1 MDAALKSLN
10 VDEFVDLKVIEKRR
24 IELTEEGEGYLKNG
38 SAEVQYINALTKGQE
53 TPKGDL
59 KLDATIAKV
68 GFQNAMKKKW
78 IEICG
83 AKKEKVKR
91 VVDDVADEGV

>member
-24 IELTEEGEGYLKNG
+24 VELTQEGEGYLTNG

-53 TPKGDL
+53 TPKSDL

-83 AKKEKVKR
+83 EKKEKVKR
-91 VVDDVADEGV
+91 VVDDVVDEGV